1 MSKNLSSLAR
11 RKGTKDSLFEQLVTE
26 PANKSD
32 SARKAL
38 AKNHLVGESTVKG
51 AASFYDFLEGKN
63 SAKKAYVCNGSSCLC
78 ANTQNHVQSELEK
91 HFEKDDIGHITCLG
105 LCNKNSSFRV
115 DGVNYA
121 GDDINQLNQI
131 LGKPPEHV
139 VDPLYVESLA
149 SQAILTTPVTD
160 IKDYYQLFIET
171 TDKHNPE
178 QILAQ
183 ISDSG
188 LRGRGGAGFPTGFKW
203 TSCREALG
211 SEKYVVC
218 NADEGDP
225 GAFSDRYL
233 LEQNPHSVLFG
244 MLMAGW
250 LTGAGEGI
258 LYIRDEYPEAI
269 SVCEQAIKQ
278 LEQDGLLNK
287 GDWSFKFKVIKGAG
301 AYICGEETALLR
313 SIEGQRP
320 IVSVRPP
327 FPTQSGLYGLPTA
340 LNNVETFASIH
351 WILNNG
357 SEAFKTL
364 GNGRS
369 TGTKL
374 LSLDS
379 CFSKPGIYEVEMG
392 TPLNTVIEA
401 AGGFSQSIKA
411 LHIGGPLGGLV
422 PRSHFEKLTVDFESF
437 AQNGF
442 LLGHASIIGIPE
454 TMPMIKYLQ
463 HLFDF
468 TATESCGKCFPCRI
482 GATRGEEMMSR
493 ALHGEEKMDRELLD
507 DLLETMKLGSL
518 CALGGGVP
526 LPVENALQYFDYEL
540 KPFFKTNDKID
551 IREIR

>member
-11 RKGTKDSLFEQLVTE
+11 RKGTKDSLFETLVESSGGSYKTE
-26 PANKSD
+26 
-32 SARKAL
+32 
-38 AKNHLVGESTVKG
+38 AKKHLVGESTVKG
-51 AASFYDFLEGKN
+51 TASFYDFLEGKN
-63 SAKKAYVCNGSSCLC
+63 SDKKAYVCNGSSCLC
-78 ANTQNHVQSELEK
+78 AETQANVQTELEK
-91 HFEKDDIGHITCLG
+91 HFTPDEIGHITCLG

-115 DGVNYA
+115 DGVNYS
-121 GDDINQLNQI
+121 GDDIDRLSDI
-131 LGKPPEHV
+131 LGEPPQHQ
-139 VDPLYVESLA
+139 VDPLHVQCIA
-149 SQAILTTPVTD
+149 SKAILTTPVND
-160 IKDYYQLFIET
+160 VQSYYQLFSDAT
-171 TDKHNPE
+171 AKHTAE
-178 QILAQ
+178 QLLEQ

-203 TSCREALG
+203 TSCREAEG
-211 SEKYVVC
+211 NEKYIVC

-250 LTGAGEGI
+250 LTGAQEGI

-269 SVCEQAIKQ
+269 TVCQQAIDELLSK
-278 LEQDGLLNK
+278 GLLSN
-287 GDWSFKFKVIKGAG
+287 GDWSFRFKIIKGAG

-351 WILNNG
+351 WILSNG
-357 SEAFKTL
+357 SEAFKAM

-379 CFSKPGIYEVEMG
+379 CFNKPGIYEVEMG
-392 TPLNTVIEA
+392 TPLQTVIEA
-401 AGGFSQSIKA
+401 AGGFVLSVKA

-422 PRSHFEKLTVDFESF
+422 PRAQFDLLNLDFESF
-437 AQNGF
+437 AKAGF

-482 GATRGEEMMSR
+482 GATRGEEMLSR
-493 ALHGEEKMDRELLD
+493 AIHGEGKVDRELLD

-526 LPVENALQYFDYEL
+526 LPVENALEYFANEL
-540 KPFFKTNDKID
+540 KPFFQADDKIA